1 MLPGTIETCG
11 IGRGGIGGGA
21 GGGGGGG
28 IISSAQAVNKSTNER
43 LANFALVVTL
53 IIFMDLRYAQAP
65 WVALGDALP
74 RVNVPLNIHFRTKTA
89 VRIKQNYGMALI
101 VSRATTQDRTHLP
114 VRERAVR
121 CVP

>member
-28 IISSAQAVNKSTNER
+28 GGAICGGGGGGAGGGGIISSAQAASIRTNER
-43 LANFALVVTL
+43 LANFALLVIR

-65 WVALGDALP
+65 WV
-74 RVNVPLNIHFRTKTA
+74 R
-89 VRIKQNYGMALI
+89 
-101 VSRATTQDRTHLP
+101 
-114 VRERAVR
+114 
-121 CVP
+121 

>member
-28 IISSAQAVNKSTNER
+28 GGGAIGGGGGGAGGGGIISSAQAVNKSTNER
-43 LANFALVVTL
+43 LANFALLVTL

-65 WVALGDALP
+65 WGALGDALP
-74 RVNVPLNIHFRTKTA
+74 RVNVPLNISFPNQK
-89 VRIKQNYGMALI
+89 
-101 VSRATTQDRTHLP
+101 LP
-114 VRERAVR
+114 SE
-121 CVP
+121 